1 MQDEG
6 CTVGTP
12 HYGATHF
19 VCYRKQQ
26 RLCLRCFPNYL
37 DPHFQGGRLLWS
49 RLSRMAEAGGQRHLC
64 FGWGGFISRESQ
76 GNIFTL
82 AAINALIK
90 KTTSSPYSEG
100 YLSKYIQR
108 EWEWCYELRLLP
120 LHLYSCS
127 SGASVKAFTN
137 SLFPQG
143 IEIHN
148 NPWLCD
154 CRLLEFSRY
163 ALRDQR

>member
-1 MQDEG
+1 MCECKSTCRCIVTDYQSGSPSQVPQPTCFFKSGGDPVQHLGSPTSTLVVYNTVGEPDQSMQDEG

-19 VCYRKQQ
+19 VCYRKE

-108 EWEWCYELRLLP
+108 E
-120 LHLYSCS
+120 
-127 SGASVKAFTN
+127 
-137 SLFPQG
+137 
-143 IEIHN
+143 
-148 NPWLCD
+148 
-154 CRLLEFSRY
+154 
-163 ALRDQR
+163 